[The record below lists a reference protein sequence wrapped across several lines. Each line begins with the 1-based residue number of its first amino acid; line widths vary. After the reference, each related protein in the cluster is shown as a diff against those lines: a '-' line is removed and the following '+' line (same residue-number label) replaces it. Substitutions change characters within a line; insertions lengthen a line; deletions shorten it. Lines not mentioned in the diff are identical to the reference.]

1 MSRMERK
8 MNIET
13 QLNNIKTKKV
23 LVIGDIMLDKYFFGE
38 AKRLSPEAPVP
49 VLHKTRETIVLGGAS
64 NVARNLVR
72 AIQDVSIMSVIGNDE
87 EGKILKKILEDN
99 KIHTDLLILDKE
111 RTTTVKTR
119 MIGPNNAQ
127 MLRLD
132 VEDTASISDEISDK
146 MIKLYEANIEKFDII
161 IISDYK
167 KGVLNVQNTA
177 ELIRIANKY
186 NKMTLIDTKEPS
198 YAKYKDAYLIKP
210 NLDEL
215 KNLTK
220 MSVNNDEEV
229 VNAANELRAQTGAKY
244 VFATRGKDGM
254 TLVDGKSFQHIRGV
268 SKEVYDVSGA
278 GDTVISY
285 LAVGLAND
293 FEIGDTARLANIA
306 SSIEVSKMGTYAVSI
321 EEIKEHINK
330 ENDVSYDN
338 KLPSVDELA
347 KILQAEREKGKKIVF
362 TNGCFDIFHV
372 GHSRYLRQASTYGD
386 ILVVGVN
393 SDASVKR
400 LKGPERPIISEEERM
415 ELLADLQCVSY
426 VVKFEE
432 DTPYEL
438 IKKLQPDII
447 TKGGD
452 YKPEEVVGKDIVE
465 ARGGKVVIC
474 KLVEGKSTTN
484 IITKI
489 RNAK

>member
-87 EGKILKKILEDN
+87 EGKILKKILEAN

-229 VNAANELRAQTGAKY
+229 VNAANEFL
-244 VFATRGKDGM
+244 
-254 TLVDGKSFQHIRGV
+254 
-268 SKEVYDVSGA
+268 YDQS
-278 GDTVISY
+278 
-285 LAVGLAND
+285 
-293 FEIGDTARLANIA
+293 
-306 SSIEVSKMGTYAVSI
+306 
-321 EEIKEHINK
+321 
-330 ENDVSYDN
+330 
-338 KLPSVDELA
+338 
-347 KILQAEREKGKKIVF
+347 
-362 TNGCFDIFHV
+362 
-372 GHSRYLRQASTYGD
+372 
-386 ILVVGVN
+386 
-393 SDASVKR
+393 
-400 LKGPERPIISEEERM
+400 
-415 ELLADLQCVSY
+415 
-426 VVKFEE
+426 
-432 DTPYEL
+432 L
-438 IKKLQPDII
+438 I
-447 TKGGD
+447 
-452 YKPEEVVGKDIVE
+452 
-465 ARGGKVVIC
+465 
-474 KLVEGKSTTN
+474 
-484 IITKI
+484 
-489 RNAK
+489 